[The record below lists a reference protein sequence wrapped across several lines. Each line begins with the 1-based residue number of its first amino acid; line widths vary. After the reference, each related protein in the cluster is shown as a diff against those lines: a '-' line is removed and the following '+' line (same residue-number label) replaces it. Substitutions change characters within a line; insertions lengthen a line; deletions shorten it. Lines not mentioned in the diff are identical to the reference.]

1 MKRTLLLLGVFILL
15 VGAFVLMRS
24 SEPVAKKAKP
34 FIEVDSAS
42 VKGLGIVYGQDSVYL
57 AHRDDGWWLEY
68 PIEYPATER
77 TVGTAVGKLES
88 MSIEGLITDN
98 PESFAKYEVDTVG
111 VRVHVLAHGK
121 STGFIIGKN
130 ASDFQHTYMRYI
142 GQNDVWLVKG
152 SYRNVF
158 GKALK
163 DWRNRTITDLPM
175 ESVRKV
181 EIIYPEETI
190 SLTWQDSLW
199 NVTAPGK
206 NFEGETSLVERLLR
220 LMCKINTVEFLDTLK
235 DVSFEKPEA
244 ILRAEIDGYEPLELK
259 LVPFDEKGEKY
270 VLEKT
275 GALTHFIIYKATA
288 TTLMKRAEDFRSE
301 SLAKKQEMMKDK
313 R

>member
-15 VGAFVLMRS
+15 IGALWLMRS
-24 SEPVAKKAKP
+24 TEPVVKKAKP
-34 FIEVDSAS
+34 FIEADSAS
-42 VKGLGIVYGQDSVYL
+42 VKGLGIVYGPDSVYL

-68 PIEYPATER
+68 PIEYPAAER
-77 TVGTAVGKLES
+77 TVGTAVGKLAS

-111 VRVHVLAHGK
+111 LRVHVVAEGK
-121 STGFIIGKN
+121 SAGFIIGKN
-130 ASDFQHTYMRYI
+130 ASNFQQTYMRHV
-142 GQNDVWLVKG
+142 GQNDVLLVKG

-158 GKALK
+158 GKTLK
-163 DWRNRTITDLPM
+163 DWRDRTITELPM
-175 ESVRKV
+175 EAVRKV

-190 SLTWQDSLW
+190 SLAWQDSLW
-199 NVTAPGK
+199 KVTAPGK
-206 NFEGETSLVERLLR
+206 NFDAETPLVERLLR
-220 LMCKINTVEFLDTLK
+220 LMCRINTVDFLDTLT

-244 ILRAEIDGYEPLELK
+244 ILRAEFEGGEPLELK
-259 LVPFDEKGEKY
+259 LIPLDEQGEKY

-301 SLAKKQEMMKDK
+301 SLAKKQEMLKN
-313 R
+313 